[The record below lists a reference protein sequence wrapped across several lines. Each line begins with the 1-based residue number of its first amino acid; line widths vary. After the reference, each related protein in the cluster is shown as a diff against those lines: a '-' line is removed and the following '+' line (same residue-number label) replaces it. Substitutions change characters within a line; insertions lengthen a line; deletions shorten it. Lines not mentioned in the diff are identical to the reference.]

1 MTPISTTPTDLD
13 GTDLWTDAETV
24 LAVGPPYV
32 GKSHW
37 LRSLSGVSRVTTL
50 RDAVDEDGPTAVD
63 DLYTAWR
70 VADDQTRSAF
80 VTTLRQPTATC
91 LVTRG
96 RDLDWL
102 LTESDLGEYG
112 LLDAVDRVYELRY
125 APDRE
130 PDRSQAVDRC
140 LDLLPSGS
148 EARPDRQTIDDCL
161 EELLL
166 YPAYEFSASPLR
178 NLFDDERL
186 GRSVVPPLVAFHVD
200 RLDDSGGLLSPVA
213 VQDTLRSIGAD
224 VVESASATAFL
235 SSAREVCGQ
244 LLSSERLAAA
254 LDANDPTVQ
263 SLASP
268 GVTAALG
275 AAAGP
280 SGATVAATLAIMAY
294 LSGGDESSGFDPTE
308 TAYAGL
314 LDDDLSPCA
323 RAQIE
328 AELALPPRTIDRFQR
343 FLRGDTVH
351 RVVTADADTTG
362 AVAALETTVEDHA
375 AELDALATVA
385 ERLRTARTDVEWM
398 DSFLTEGVA
407 TATHDMVEF
416 DERVR
421 AEERALLRTDDLGS
435 MPPYL
440 GDAHRPVV
448 DAVADDEAGVVVVTG
463 SHGTGKTRGIHQ
475 ACAELYDL
483 GYDIRLPRLDA
494 ASVEFIERGLTVD
507 DAPTVA
513 VASYKRG
520 MTGGNQFTDDRGLE
534 QLLRWLDRGVCDTV
548 VVECRE
554 ELSGSFERLARHVEH
569 EERARL
575 FADRLQVEFEPF
587 DASDDRID
595 RIVEWT
601 LSALDYD
608 DDPEPVAEEAR
619 AVADG
624 NPEIAKIAARYA
636 ATTEEGLTAGW
647 SAEELIWN
655 DIKPL
660 VLAPGDEVD
669 PLATAV
675 FEYTCSTRSPST
687 EQLLAM
693 LGEDHAVANTGK
705 LDDVLRTLAGYLVVE
720 GLGDDAAQAAGYVPE
735 HLQTTATPTVSGGEE
750 WTVTPDV
757 YAEVVFTEYGLGWRD
772 ASPER
777 ADEPLETLVED
788 DRFDS
793 YRSVVRNADERA
805 SLYEG
810 LAESLTFAYRA
821 AARRDTVY
829 EHHVTSRVYSLLEAA
844 AQTEHPATYVGLVRQ
859 FAADGVPLDPGLLS
873 AEADRL
879 AAGMLADTNVAAA
892 SLDADE
898 TDRFT
903 NMALLMSK
911 LHGLGSGGLFP
922 DLWQTYLRE
931 GRTDRFDPLADGVVA
946 VADALVRQADAD
958 RFDLDGIFGE
968 RWSYLVQM
976 LGAVVGREID
986 DGRAPDDGHL
996 PALLE
1001 FLADRAV
1008 AEATSDPDVSPLQ
1021 VLDVL
1026 YRKLTTIY
1034 WINGAAPTPRLAGWF
1049 EAFGTV
1055 LIEAFDDERVALSVT
1070 DGVAHVHARA
1080 LGRLAT
1086 QQSFTEAAEWLDVL
1100 ERSVVTPPDQPGFDT
1115 APEYYWVL
1123 LRRFAVA
1130 QRETDPAEFDAW
1142 LGALTERMR
1151 PADRVT
1157 SVRDAHGF
1165 YAAPVRELLLAST
1178 PDESD
1183 AVDAWIRT
1191 LVAFGTRHAVADYD
1205 VTRDDFA
1212 TTLLAESLAG
1222 VVIDADTSGDALRAT
1237 TDLFVGAVATVAAVP
1252 DGAEDGSEAPTD
1264 TDAGAGEADADAAAR
1279 FVARTVA
1286 TCVHTLAWNYDQE
1299 TVGQDR
1305 TVTAVRALA
1314 RRATERYEQT
1324 AVDRTAVSGRLLVRA
1339 REAFERTAWE
1349 TLVFQECFVA
1359 VADADLDADGVADA
1373 CLDAAVERDDPME
1386 TFVQLGRYAQTVVA
1400 DAFEQGG
1407 DRGSTVVAG
1416 GTRVVAALCRAG
1428 YGSRALG
1435 PTAGHS
1441 LADAVVNSSRP
1452 AWALFDRFVDPLPA
1466 RLRTRA
1472 RAGALA
1478 VERHEAESEGEAD
1491 PAHLRLV
1498 ADHANETAPDHEA
1511 VRRLAR
1517 DVLAVADASRLDARA
1532 CLRDVAA
1539 LAAASTAAPEAASHD
1554 PVETTAAATLVA
1566 AVVDVGWFETRDGA
1580 AFVADVLDGVA
1591 DRAGSDLLDAVSAT
1605 LAEGYGNFLARDCW
1619 DDTRDG

>member
-37 LRSLSGVSRVTTL
+37 LRALSGVSRVTTL
-50 RDAVDEDGPTAVD
+50 RDAVDEDGPVALD

-70 VADDQTRSAF
+70 VADDRTRSAF
-80 VTTLRQPTATC
+80 ATTLRQPTETC
-91 LVTRG
+91 LVARG

-102 LTESDLGEYG
+102 LTESDLGEYDV
-112 LLDAVDRVYELRY
+112 LDAVDRVYELRY
-125 APDRE
+125 DPERA

-140 LDLLPSGS
+140 LELLTDGEGP
-148 EARPDRQTIDDCL
+148 RPDRRTVDDCL
-161 EELLL
+161 EEVLLH
-166 YPAYEFSASPLR
+166 PAYEFSAPPLR
-178 NLFDDERL
+178 DLFVDERL
-186 GRSVVPPLVAFHVD
+186 GPSVVPPLVAFHVD
-200 RLDDSGGLLSPVA
+200 RLDDADDLLSPVA
-213 VQDTLRSIGAD
+213 VRDTLRSVGEN
-224 VVESASATAFL
+224 VVANASATAFL

-244 LLSSERLAAA
+244 ILSSERLAAV
-254 LDANDPTVQ
+254 LDANDPTIQ

-294 LSGGDESSGFDPTE
+294 LSADDESGRPDPTE
-308 TAYAGL
+308 SAYAGL

-328 AELALPPRTIDRFQR
+328 SELGLPPRTIDRLQR

-351 RVVTADADTTG
+351 RIVTADPDATE

-375 AELDALATVA
+375 AELDALETVA
-385 ERLRTARTDVEWM
+385 ERLRTATTDVEWM
-398 DSFLTEGVA
+398 DAFLSEGIA

-416 DERVR
+416 DEQVR
-421 AEERALLRTDDLGS
+421 AEERALLRTDELGS

-440 GDAHRPVV
+440 GDAHEAIT
-448 DAVADDEAGVVVVTG
+448 DAVADDEASVVVVTG

-483 GYDIRLPRLDA
+483 GYDVRLPQFDS
-494 ASVEFIERGLTVD
+494 ASVEFVERGLTVD

-513 VASYKRG
+513 VVSYKRG
-520 MTGGNQFTDDRGLE
+520 MTGSNRLE
-534 QLLRWLDRGVCDTV
+534 DARHLRRLLAWLDRDLCDTV

-569 EERARL
+569 EERTRL
-575 FADRLQVEFEPF
+575 FDDRLRIELEPF

-608 DDPEPVAEEAR
+608 GDPAPVVEETR

-636 ATTEEGLTAGW
+636 ATTEEGLTTRW
-647 SAEELIWN
+647 SAEELVWN
-655 DIKPL
+655 DIKSFFS
-660 VLAPGDEVD
+660 DEVD

-675 FEYTCSTRSPST
+675 FEYTCATRSPST

-693 LGEDHAVANTGK
+693 LGESHTVANTQK
-705 LDDVLRTLAGYLVVE
+705 LDDVLRTLTGYLVVE
-720 GLGDDAAQAAGYVPE
+720 GLGDDASQTAGYVPE

-750 WTVTPDV
+750 WAVTPDV
-757 YAEVVFTEYGLGWRD
+757 YAEVVFTEHGLGWHD

-777 ADEPLETLVED
+777 ADEPLETLVAG
-788 DRFDS
+788 DRFDG
-793 YRSVVRNADERA
+793 YLSVVRNADERA

-821 AARRDTVY
+821 ATHRGTVY
-829 EHHVTSRVYSLLEAA
+829 ERHVTSRVYSLLETA
-844 AQTEHPATYVGLVRQ
+844 AQTESPATYVGLLRQ

-873 AEADRL
+873 AEADRI
-879 AAGMLADTNVAAA
+879 AAGMLADANVTAE
-892 SLDADE
+892 SIDADE
-898 TDRFT
+898 TDPFT
-903 NMALLMSK
+903 NTALLMSK
-911 LHGLGSGGLFP
+911 LHGLASGGLIP
-922 DLWQTYLRE
+922 DLWQTFLRE

-946 VADALVRQADAD
+946 VADAIVSQADAD

-968 RWSYLVQM
+968 RWAYLVQL
-976 LGAVVGREID
+976 LGAVVTAEID
-986 DGRAPDDGHL
+986 DGRAPDDGNL

-1008 AEATSDPDVSPLQ
+1008 AEATSAADVSSFQ
-1021 VLDVL
+1021 VLDTL
-1026 YRKLTTIY
+1026 YRKLTTIF
-1034 WINGAAPTPRLAGWF
+1034 WVNGAEPTPRLAGWF

-1130 QRETDPAEFDAW
+1130 QRETDPADFDAW
-1142 LGALTERMR
+1142 LEALTERMR

-1191 LVAFGTRHAVADYD
+1191 LVAFGTRHAVVDHD

-1252 DGAEDGSEAPTD
+1252 DGAEDGSEAPTN
-1264 TDAGAGEADADAAAR
+1264 TDAGAGDADAAAR

-1299 TVGQDR
+1299 TVSQDR

-1314 RRATERYEQT
+1314 RRATERYEQA
-1324 AVDRTAVSGRLLVRA
+1324 AVDRTAVSGRLLLSA
-1339 REAFERTAWE
+1339 REAFDRTVWE

-1359 VADADLDADGVADA
+1359 VADADLDADGVGDA
-1373 CLDAAVERDDPME
+1373 CLDSAVERDDPME
-1386 TFVQLGRYAQTVVA
+1386 TFVRLGRYAQTVVA

-1407 DRGSTVVAG
+1407 DRGTRVVAG

-1441 LADAVVNSSRP
+1441 LADAVVDSSRP

-1472 RAGALA
+1472 RARALA
-1478 VERHEAESEGEAD
+1478 VELHEAESEGEAD

-1498 ADHANETAPDHEA
+1498 ADHANEAAPDHEA

-1539 LAAASTAAPEAASHD
+1539 LAAASTAAPETASHD
-1554 PVETTAAATLVA
+1554 PIETTAAATLVA

-1580 AFVADVLDGVA
+1580 AFAADVLDGVA
-1591 DRAGSDLLDAVSAT
+1591 DRAEADLLDAVSTA
-1605 LAEGYGNFLARDCW
+1605 LAEEYGNFLARDCW